1 MAFSFKWGE
10 AFLFFWEEKDIF
22 IMSWLFEG
30 KKMFF
35 SFTTSQINDYYIESN
50 EKLNEGLD
58 RLWNH

>member
-1 MAFSFKWGE
+1 
-10 AFLFFWEEKDIF
+10 
-22 IMSWLFEG
+22 MSWLFEG